1 MGHRHDESAE
11 MSMLSNKEEPEK
23 TIALDSVGFT
33 FQHALIAIG
42 ICIATMADGFN
53 DNFPAFSH
61 DNSANFTC
69 NNTELSSWKNW
80 QVFGADG
87 TTTRKVNETMYQ
99 KCPMPENPN
108 STVEFVVPDCNPVF
122 YDKTSMQPG
131 QVSFITEYGYV
142 CQKLKIAASLVSL
155 MFTGVMSAAPFNY
168 FTDIIGRKRMMLIA
182 CFMQT
187 MALIFIWF
195 SNNVWLY
202 GTGMFFQG
210 FFGGLKYKAADV
222 LIIESVTQE
231 YRSLAGTLLLIGFSL
246 GYAFCPVLAYIFPDW
261 RQMIKCMIF
270 IGGVACFV
278 IQFLVLESTSWL
290 FSTGT
295 PVKLEEGVENLKKL
309 IPDERTRRLVETGL
323 RNKNKARQI
332 DNTDKSSFMDN
343 MKYFATNKILIPR
356 LFVNAIYWFCTSI
369 LFRSFAIG
377 TSLLPGSPYTNAAI
391 SAGFDILACFLSY
404 FVLKLIGRRSSLAAS
419 YLLVTLCTGTCGL
432 LTMMDAEKY
441 ESIIRWVAFTSKL
454 GMLGAHNIGY
464 IYSPE
469 LFPTMQRTTAMGVIG
484 IIEGIGAVISPYFL
498 LIYSFNASV
507 FYYTEAVIGVCAAV
521 LVVAILPETG
531 HLGLPENDDDLREQD
546 KTRLT
551 SKFMRMMGR

>member
-11 MSMLSNKEEPEK
+11 MAMLSKEEPEK
-23 TIALDSVGFT
+23 TIVLDAVGFT

-69 NNTELSSWKNW
+69 NNTELNSWEHW
-80 QVFGADG
+80 QAFGADEI
-87 TTTRKVNETMYQ
+87 TTRIVNDTMFQ
-99 KCPMPENPN
+99 KCPMPTSPN
-108 STVEFVVPDCNPVF
+108 STDEVAIPNCEPVF
-122 YDKTSMQPG
+122 FDKSSMQPN
-131 QVSFITEYGYV
+131 QKSFITEYGYV

-168 FTDIIGRKRMMLIA
+168 FTDIIGRKKMMLIA

-187 MALIFIWF
+187 MALIFIWC

-261 RQMIKCMIF
+261 RDMIKCMIL
-270 IGGVACFV
+270 IGFGACLV
-278 IQFLVLESTSWL
+278 IWLLVLESTSWL
-290 FSTGT
+290 FQTGT
-295 PVKLEEGVENLKKL
+295 PDKLEEGVANLKKL

-332 DNTDKSSFMDN
+332 DNTDKSSFLDN
-343 MKYFATNKILIPR
+343 MRYFATNKILIPR
-356 LFVNAIYWFCTSI
+356 LCVNAIYWFCTSI

-404 FVLKLIGRRSSLAAS
+404 FVLKLVGRRSSLAAS

-432 LTMMDAEKY
+432 LTMMDADKY

-521 LVVAILPETG
+521 LVIAILPETG

-551 SKFMRMMGR
+551 SKFMRMIGK